1 MKIALLSSTDY
12 RDAPLSG
19 KNVHQFLLEKAL
31 KQQNIDIHTYYY
43 RWNIRQ
49 KVKILL
55 CHPHYKFLDRPT
67 RKLIRI
73 NDIINFFDRIGLE
86 EYHIVHAQDVIPIY
100 AVKHPRIILTL
111 HGYYFREILRDYGEN
126 TLSRLVKK
134 IEEESVKKAAH
145 IIAVDKGRKK
155 YLMEV
160 YGYPEKN
167 ITVIPNA
174 VDIDKFSPVSEEEKI
189 FLRKKLRLPLNTF
202 IVLIPARYSREKG
215 LEYAIEAAKKL
226 GKNIHF
232 IFIGIGPLKKELINL
247 AQDLSSVSIK
257 GPIPHNKIDKWYKA
271 SDIILI
277 PSIKYEGI
285 EEATSLSMLEG
296 MACGKIVVCT
306 DVGGMREVI
315 KDGVNGILIP
325 QKDPEAIG
333 NIILN
338 VYRHYGRFKS
348 IGLEARKYVLKYHS
362 YLDQAKKIVEIYK
375 KVLRGDR

>member
-1 MKIALLSSTDY
+1 M
-12 RDAPLSG
+12 
-19 KNVHQFLLEKAL
+19 
-31 KQQNIDIHTYYY
+31 
-43 RWNIRQ
+43 
-49 KVKILL
+49 
-55 CHPHYKFLDRPT
+55 
-67 RKLIRI
+67 
-73 NDIINFFDRIGLE
+73 
-86 EYHIVHAQDVIPIY
+86 
-100 AVKHPRIILTL
+100 
-111 HGYYFREILRDYGEN
+111 
-126 TLSRLVKK
+126 
-134 IEEESVKKAAH
+134 
-145 IIAVDKGRKK
+145 
-155 YLMEV
+155 
-160 YGYPEKN
+160 
-167 ITVIPNA
+167 
-174 VDIDKFSPVSEEEKI
+174 DIDKFSPVSEEEKI